1 MVKSHYGGIVT
12 VTVALLLLLLLLL
25 TSSTNAQ
32 NPIPGLL
39 EIPTGFAAMTLCSGK
54 KPSRLLVT

>member
-12 VTVALLLLLLLLL
+12 VTVALLLLLLLL